1 MMQQQCIVGFS
12 HNNIKCLTITV
23 FSAIMT
29 AKSFL
34 TYKSFPG
41 GNYVKGNQI
50 SDPKPKDY

>member
-34 TYKSFPG
+34 TYKSFLG